1 MDEEMKVI
9 FPGGMRVDVE
19 YKGFIIKTDQPVYQG
34 GDGSYPAPFD
44 LFLASIATCSGIYV
58 LSFCQN
64 RGIPLND
71 SALVMR
77 TKRNPDTKMIDKII
91 IEIQLP
97 PEFPDKYKKA
107 VIKAVDTCSVKAH
120 ILKAPEFEIT
130 C

>member
-1 MDEEMKVI
+1 MDKEMKV
-9 FPGGMRVDVE
+9 FFSGGMRVDVE
-19 YKGFIIKTDQPVYQG
+19 YKGFIIKTDQPLYQG
-34 GDGSYPAPFD
+34 GEGAYPAPFD
-44 LFLASIATCSGIYV
+44 LFLASIAACSGIYV

-71 SALVMR
+71 SALVMQ

-107 VIKAVDTCSVKAH
+107 VIKAVNTCPVKAH
-120 ILKAPEFEIT
+120 ILKAPEFEIS